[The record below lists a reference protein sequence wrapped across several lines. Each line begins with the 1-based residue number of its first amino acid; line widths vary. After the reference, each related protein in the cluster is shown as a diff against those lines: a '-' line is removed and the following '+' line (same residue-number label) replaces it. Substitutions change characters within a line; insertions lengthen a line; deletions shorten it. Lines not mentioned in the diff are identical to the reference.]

1 MIRYLKYFFFIF
13 LSLIIVFILFNN
25 YKNKKISEK
34 KINKTE
40 ISEKKKEKSSELD
53 NMNIVENINYSSF
66 DKKGNKYLIKAK
78 NGKLDYKNLNDIF
91 MKDVYAKITFINLEY
106 IEITSNYAN
115 YNKETS
121 ETLFYDNVLSSYA
134 DHNIISNE
142 LQLLFKD
149 KIAKIKDKV
158 VYTSK
163 NGTLE
168 ADFILLNL
176 INKKAKI
183 LMKNSEEK
191 IKISYL
197 N

>member
-1 MIRYLKYFFFIF
+1 MIKYLKYFFFIF
-13 LSLIIVFILFNN
+13 LSLIIIFIIFNN
-25 YKNKKISEK
+25 YKIKEISKK

-40 ISEKKKEKSSELD
+40 ILEKKEKSSKLN

-66 DKKGNKYLIKAK
+66 DKQGNEYLIKAK
-78 NGKLDYKNLNDIF
+78 NGELDHKNLNNIF

-121 ETLFYDNVLSSYA
+121 ETLFYDNVLSSYI
-134 DHNIISNE
+134 DHNITSNK
-142 LQLLFKD
+142 LQLLFND
-149 KIAKIKDKV
+149 KIAKIIDKV

-163 NGTLE
+163 NGRLE
-168 ADFILLNL
+168 ADVILLNL

-183 LMKNSEEK
+183 LMNNSEEK

>member
-1 MIRYLKYFFFIF
+1 MIKYLKYFFYIF
-13 LSLIIVFILFNN
+13 LSLIIIFIVFNN
-25 YKNKKISEK
+25 YNNKKILEK
-34 KINKTE
+34 KTDKTKILE
-40 ISEKKKEKSSELD
+40 KKEKSSESN
-53 NMNIVENINYSSF
+53 NMNIVENIEYSSF
-66 DKKGNKYLIKAK
+66 DKKGNEYLIKAK
-78 NGKLDYKNLNDIF
+78 NGELDYKNLNNIF
-91 MKDVYAKITFINLEY
+91 MKNVYAKITFINLEY
-106 IEITSNYAN
+106 IEITSDYAN

-121 ETLFYDNVLSSYA
+121 ETLFYDNVLSSYV

-149 KIAKIKDKV
+149 KIAKIRDKV

-163 NGTLE
+163 NSRLE
-168 ADFILLNL
+168 ADIILLNL

-183 LMKNSEEK
+183 LMNNSEEK

>member
-1 MIRYLKYFFFIF
+1 MIKYLRYFFYIF
-13 LSLIIVFILFNN
+13 LSLIIIFVLFNN
-25 YKNKKISEK
+25 YINKKIPEK
-34 KINKTE
+34 KTDKTE
-40 ISEKKKEKSSELD
+40 ILEKKEKSSELN

-66 DKKGNKYLIKAK
+66 DKKGNEYLIKAK
-78 NGKLDYKNLNDIF
+78 NGKLDHKNLNNIF

-106 IEITSNYAN
+106 IEISSDYAD

-121 ETLFYDNVLSSYA
+121 ETLFYDNVLSSYIG
-134 DHNIISNE
+134 HSITSNE
-142 LQLLFKD
+142 LQLLFTD

-163 NGTLE
+163 NSRLE
-168 ADFILLNL
+168 ADVILLNL

-183 LMKNSEEK
+183 LMNNSEEK

>member
-1 MIRYLKYFFFIF
+1 MIKYLKYFFYIF
-13 LSLIIVFILFNN
+13 LSLIIIFILFNN
-25 YKNKKISEK
+25 YNNKKILEK
-34 KINKTE
+34 KTDKTE
-40 ISEKKKEKSSELD
+40 ILKKKEKCSESN
-53 NMNIVENINYSSF
+53 NMNIVENIEYSSF
-66 DKKGNKYLIKAK
+66 DKKGNEYLIKAK
-78 NGKLDYKNLNDIF
+78 NGELDYKNLNNIF
-91 MKDVYAKITFINLEY
+91 MKNVYAKITFINLEY
-106 IEITSNYAN
+106 IEITSDYAN

-121 ETLFYDNVLSSYA
+121 ETLFYDNVLSSYI

-149 KIAKIKDKV
+149 KIAKIRDKV

-163 NGTLE
+163 NSRLE
-168 ADFILLNL
+168 ADIILLNL

-183 LMKNSEEK
+183 LMNNSEEK

>member
-1 MIRYLKYFFFIF
+1 MIKYLKYFFYIF
-13 LSLIIVFILFNN
+13 LSLIIIFIVFNN
-25 YKNKKISEK
+25 YNNKKILEK
-34 KINKTE
+34 KTDKTKILE
-40 ISEKKKEKSSELD
+40 KKEKSSESN
-53 NMNIVENINYSSF
+53 NMNIVENIEYSSF
-66 DKKGNKYLIKAK
+66 DKKGNEYLIKAK
-78 NGKLDYKNLNDIF
+78 NGELDHKNLNNIF
-91 MKDVYAKITFINLEY
+91 MKNVYAKITFINLEY
-106 IEITSNYAN
+106 IEITSDYAN

-121 ETLFYDNVLSSYA
+121 ETLFYDNVLSSYV

-149 KIAKIKDKV
+149 KIAKIRDKV

-163 NGTLE
+163 NGRLE
-168 ADFILLNL
+168 ADIILLNL

-183 LMKNSEEK
+183 LMNNSEEK